1 MLRYIRGLNGSRI
14 VLWCY
19 FIWYLSVVFRYFDS
33 SASLWLNS
41 IGIALIIGT
50 GLVLS
55 TAHSGASAV
64 RLDRWQMFRLYLMP
78 FCVSS
83 FAALIKGRGFF
94 LVFHPDLA
102 GNAEALGA
110 CAVFVASVQL
120 LKRTERGARRRS
132 AAVRA

>member
-19 FIWYLSVVFRYFDS
+19 FIWYLSAVFRYFDPS
-33 SASLWLNS
+33 VRLWLTS
-41 IGIALIIGT
+41 VGISAIIGT

-55 TAHSGASAV
+55 TAHSGPGAV
-64 RLDRWQMFRLYLMP
+64 RLGRWQLFRLYLMP

-94 LVFHPDLA
+94 LVFHPDVA

-110 CAVFVASVQL
+110 CAAFILSVQL
-120 LKRTERGARRRS
+120 LKWSERGERRRPS
-132 AAVRA
+132 ALGA